1 MSTLNLVTLVL
12 FLPKLTGMVIFKTV
26 VKISLQ
32 SHRYAAMAMP
42 LSSHVDVLSVMW
54 ELKR

>member
-1 MSTLNLVTLVL
+1 MSTLILVTLVL

-26 VKISLQ
+26 VEISLQ
-32 SHRYAAMAMP
+32 SHRYASMAMP
-42 LSSHVDVLSVMW
+42 LSLHVDALSVMW